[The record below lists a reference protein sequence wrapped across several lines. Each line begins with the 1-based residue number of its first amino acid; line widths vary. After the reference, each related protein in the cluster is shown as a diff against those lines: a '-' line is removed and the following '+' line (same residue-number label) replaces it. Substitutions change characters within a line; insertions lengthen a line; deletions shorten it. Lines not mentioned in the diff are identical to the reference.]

1 MYFLKK
7 RLPTS
12 EINLMIVYNVL
23 AVNQKRKDDTS
34 KKITGEKKKKEKKNG
49 SSMSNQVATTDRVYN
64 IRTTESKPQ
73 KKKQKLRILIK
84 KNKQKRKRFT
94 SCFIVW

>member
-34 KKITGEKKKKEKKNG
+34 KKITGEKKKEKKNG